1 MSKRI
6 DTGTVKRVAKYA
18 LKYKWKLALSL
29 LSAVVSVVFTLL
41 IPVIIGRAIDC
52 LIGVDRVDFTAMSLW
67 LIALAVSVIIVAV
80 TQWILL
86 NLTNTIAN
94 KVARNLR
101 NEAFE
106 HLNTLPLKYADRNA
120 HGNIMARL
128 VSDIEIINE
137 GFIQCV
143 RQLFTGVLTI
153 VATIGFMFAI
163 NWVIALVVIVLTP
176 LSLLLAAFIA
186 KKSNKLFLKQMNE
199 RGELTGLVDEMI
211 GGQRVVQA
219 FGYEQEAEER
229 FDEINMRMYSSGIK
243 SQFISAIGN
252 PATRFVNGLIYAA
265 VGVVGAFSV
274 LGMVGDA
281 MTVGQLSSF
290 LAYANQY
297 TKPFNEISSVVTEI
311 QSAVASAS
319 RVFSLID
326 EPSES
331 SDIGKIDEFNAKGEV
346 ELREV
351 SFSYDKDRPLI
362 NGLNLTAKAGER
374 IAIVGTTGSGK
385 TTIINL
391 LMRFYDVDSGE
402 IFIDGVNI
410 NDLTRRALRSQFG
423 MVLQDTWLF
432 KGTIRDNISY
442 SMPNAT
448 DEEIISASKAAYA
461 HGFISQL
468 KDGYDTV
475 LDETNTL
482 SEGQKQ
488 LLNIARIMLMSPPM
502 LILDEATSNIDTLTE
517 IKLQRALEK
526 MQNGRTSF
534 IVAHRLSTIKNADKI
549 VVMDNGRIVESGTH
563 DELLKLNKVY
573 AELYKSQ
580 YMTSETEIKS
590 IKNIGDK
597 PQLNL

>member
-1 MSKRI
+1 MSKKI
-6 DTGTVKRVAKYA
+6 DTGAVKRVAKYA
-18 LKYKWKLALSL
+18 LKYKWKLVLSL

-52 LIGVDRVDFTAMSLW
+52 LIGVDRVDFTTMSLW

-311 QSAVASAS
+311 QSAIASAS

-331 SDIGKIDEFNAKGEV
+331 SDIGKIDEFKAKGEV

-468 KDGYDTV
+468 KDGYDTI
-475 LDETNTL
+475 LDETNSL

-563 DELLKLNKVY
+563 DELLKLDKVY

-580 YMTSETEIKS
+580 YMTSETEV
-590 IKNIGDK
+590 
-597 PQLNL
+597 

>member
-1 MSKRI
+1 MSKKI
-6 DTGTVKRVAKYA
+6 DTGAVKRVAKYA
-18 LKYKWKLALSL
+18 LNYKWKLALSL
-29 LSAVVSVVFTLL
+29 LSAIISVVFTLL

-52 LIGVDRVDFTAMSLW
+52 LVGVDRVDFTTMSLW

-186 KKSNKLFLKQMNE
+186 KKSNKLFMKQMNE

-311 QSAVASAS
+311 QSAIASAS
-319 RVFSLID
+319 RVFALID

-331 SDIGKIDEFNAKGEV
+331 SDVGKIDEFNAKGEV
-346 ELREV
+346 ELRDI

-448 DEEIISASKAAYA
+448 DDEIVAASKAAYA

-526 MQNGRTSF
+526 MQMGRTSF

-563 DELLKLNKVY
+563 DELLKLDKVY

-580 YMTSETEIKS
+580 YMTSETEI
-590 IKNIGDK
+590 
-597 PQLNL
+597 

>member
-1 MSKRI
+1 MSKKI
-6 DTGTVKRVAKYA
+6 DTGAVKRVAKYA
-18 LKYKWKLALSL
+18 LEYKWKLALSL

-94 KVARNLR
+94 KVARSLR

-106 HLNTLPLKYADRNA
+106 HLNSLPLKYADRNA

-311 QSAVASAS
+311 QSAIASAS
-319 RVFSLID
+319 RVFALID

-331 SDIGKIDEFNAKGEV
+331 SDIGKIDEFDARGEV
-346 ELREV
+346 ELREI

-448 DEEIISASKAAYA
+448 DEEIIAASKAAYA

-563 DELLKLNKVY
+563 DELLKLDKVY

-580 YMTSETEIKS
+580 YMTSETEV
-590 IKNIGDK
+590 
-597 PQLNL
+597 

>member
-1 MSKRI
+1 MSKKI
-6 DTGTVKRVAKYA
+6 DTGAVKRVARYA
-18 LKYKWKLALSL
+18 LEYKWKLALSL

-52 LIGVDRVDFTAMSLW
+52 LVGVDRVDFTTMSLW

-219 FGYEQEAEER
+219 FGYEDEAEER

-311 QSAVASAS
+311 QSAIASAS
-319 RVFSLID
+319 RVFALID

-331 SDIGKIDEFNAKGEV
+331 SDKGKIDEFNAKGEV
-346 ELREV
+346 ELREI
-351 SFSYDKDRPLI
+351 SFSYDKDRSLI

-448 DEEIISASKAAYA
+448 DDEIISASKAAYA

-526 MQNGRTSF
+526 MQMGRTSF

-563 DELLKLNKVY
+563 DELLKLDKVY

-580 YMTSETEIKS
+580 YITSETEI
-590 IKNIGDK
+590 
-597 PQLNL
+597 

>member
-1 MSKRI
+1 MSKKI
-6 DTGTVKRVAKYA
+6 DTGAVKRVAKYA

-29 LSAVVSVVFTLL
+29 LSAIISVVFTLL

-52 LIGVDRVDFTAMSLW
+52 LVGVDRVDFATMSLW

-143 RQLFTGVLTI
+143 RQLFTGILTI

-311 QSAVASAS
+311 QSAIASAS
-319 RVFSLID
+319 RVFALID

-331 SDIGKIDEFNAKGEV
+331 SDIGKIDDFNAKGEV
-346 ELREV
+346 ELRDI

-448 DEEIISASKAAYA
+448 DDEIISASKAAYA

-526 MQNGRTSF
+526 MQMGRTSF

-563 DELLKLNKVY
+563 DELLKLDKVY

-580 YMTSETEIKS
+580 YMTSDTEI
-590 IKNIGDK
+590 
-597 PQLNL
+597 

>member
-106 HLNTLPLKYADRNA
+106 HLNSLPLKYADRNA

-580 YMTSETEIKS
+580 YMTSETEI
-590 IKNIGDK
+590 
-597 PQLNL
+597 

>member
-1 MSKRI
+1 MSKKI
-6 DTGTVKRVAKYA
+6 DTGAVKRVAKYA

-29 LSAVVSVVFTLL
+29 LSAIISVVFTLL

-52 LIGVDRVDFTAMSLW
+52 LVGVDRVDFSTMSLW

-186 KKSNKLFLKQMNE
+186 KKSNKLFMKQMNE

-311 QSAVASAS
+311 QSAIASAS

-326 EPSES
+326 EPSEI

-346 ELREV
+346 ELRDI

-402 IFIDGVNI
+402 IYIDGVNI

-448 DEEIISASKAAYA
+448 DDEIIAASKAAYA

-526 MQNGRTSF
+526 MQMGRTSF

-580 YMTSETEIKS
+580 YMTSETEI
-590 IKNIGDK
+590 
-597 PQLNL
+597 

>member
-6 DTGTVKRVAKYA
+6 DTGAVKRVAKYA
-18 LKYKWKLALSL
+18 LIYKWKLALSL

-265 VGVVGAFSV
+265 VGVVGALSV

-331 SDIGKIDEFNAKGEV
+331 SDIGKIDEFNARGEV

-563 DELLKLNKVY
+563 DELLKLDKVY

-580 YMTSETEIKS
+580 YMTSETVI
-590 IKNIGDK
+590 
-597 PQLNL
+597 

>member
-1 MSKRI
+1 MSKKI
-6 DTGTVKRVAKYA
+6 DTGAVKRVAKYA

-29 LSAVVSVVFTLL
+29 LSAIISVVFTLL

-52 LIGVDRVDFTAMSLW
+52 LVGVDRVDFSTMSLW

-186 KKSNKLFLKQMNE
+186 KKSNKLFMKQMNE

-311 QSAVASAS
+311 QSAIASAS

-326 EPSES
+326 EPSEI

-346 ELREV
+346 ELRDI

-402 IFIDGVNI
+402 IFIDGMNI

-448 DEEIISASKAAYA
+448 DDEIIAASKAAYA

-526 MQNGRTSF
+526 MQMGRTSF

-563 DELLKLNKVY
+563 DELLKLDKVY

-580 YMTSETEIKS
+580 YMTSETEI
-590 IKNIGDK
+590 
-597 PQLNL
+597 

>member
-1 MSKRI
+1 MSKKI
-6 DTGTVKRVAKYA
+6 DTGAVKRVAKYA
-18 LKYKWKLALSL
+18 LEYKWKLALSL

-52 LIGVDRVDFTAMSLW
+52 LVGVDRVDFTTMSLW

-143 RQLFTGVLTI
+143 RQLFTGILTI

-219 FGYEQEAEER
+219 FGYEDEAEER

-311 QSAVASAS
+311 QSAIASAS

-326 EPSES
+326 EPSEI

-346 ELREV
+346 ELREI
-351 SFSYDKDRPLI
+351 SFSYDKDRSLI

-448 DEEIISASKAAYA
+448 DDEIISASKAAYA

-526 MQNGRTSF
+526 MQMGRTSF

-563 DELLKLNKVY
+563 DELLKLDKVY

-580 YMTSETEIKS
+580 YMTSETEI
-590 IKNIGDK
+590 
-597 PQLNL
+597 

>member
-362 NGLNLTAKAGER
+362 NGLNMTAKAGER

-580 YMTSETEIKS
+580 YMTSETEI
-590 IKNIGDK
+590 
-597 PQLNL
+597 

>member
-106 HLNTLPLKYADRNA
+106 HLNSLPLKYADRNA

-580 YMTSETEIKS
+580 YMTSETEIQS

>member
-1 MSKRI
+1 MSKKI
-6 DTGTVKRVAKYA
+6 DTGAVKRVAKYA
-18 LKYKWKLALSL
+18 LEYKWKLALSL

-52 LIGVDRVDFTAMSLW
+52 LVGVDRVDFTTMSLW
-67 LIALAVSVIIVAV
+67 LTALAVSVIIVAV

-219 FGYEQEAEER
+219 FGYENEAEER

-311 QSAVASAS
+311 QSAIASAS
-319 RVFSLID
+319 RVFALID

-331 SDIGKIDEFNAKGEV
+331 SDKGKIDEFNAKGEV
-346 ELREV
+346 ELREI
-351 SFSYDKDRPLI
+351 SFSYDKDRSLI

-448 DEEIISASKAAYA
+448 DDEIISASKAAYA

-526 MQNGRTSF
+526 MQMGRTSF

-563 DELLKLNKVY
+563 DELLKLDKVY

-580 YMTSETEIKS
+580 YMTSETEI
-590 IKNIGDK
+590 
-597 PQLNL
+597 

>member
-1 MSKRI
+1 MSKKI
-6 DTGTVKRVAKYA
+6 DTGAVKRVARYA
-18 LKYKWKLALSL
+18 LEYKWKLALSL
-29 LSAVVSVVFTLL
+29 LSAIISVVFTLL

-52 LIGVDRVDFTAMSLW
+52 LVGVDRVDFATMSLW

-120 HGNIMARL
+120 HGNITARL

-143 RQLFTGVLTI
+143 RQLFTGILTI

-219 FGYEQEAEER
+219 FGYEQVAEER

-311 QSAVASAS
+311 QSAIASAS
-319 RVFSLID
+319 RVFALID

-346 ELREV
+346 ELRDI

-448 DEEIISASKAAYA
+448 DDEIISASKAAYA

-526 MQNGRTSF
+526 MQMGRTSF

-563 DELLKLNKVY
+563 DELLKLDKVY

-580 YMTSETEIKS
+580 YMTSDTEI
-590 IKNIGDK
+590 
-597 PQLNL
+597 

>member
-1 MSKRI
+1 MSKKI
-6 DTGTVKRVAKYA
+6 DTGAVKRVAKYA
-18 LKYKWKLALSL
+18 LKYKWKLVLSL

-41 IPVIIGRAIDC
+41 IPVIIGRTIDC
-52 LIGVDRVDFTAMSLW
+52 LIGVDRVDFTTMSLW

-311 QSAVASAS
+311 QSAIASAS

-331 SDIGKIDEFNAKGEV
+331 SDIGKIDEFKAKGEV
-346 ELREV
+346 ELRAV

-468 KDGYDTV
+468 KDGYDTI
-475 LDETNTL
+475 LDETNSL

-517 IKLQRALEK
+517 IKIQRALEK

-563 DELLKLNKVY
+563 DELLKLDKVY

-580 YMTSETEIKS
+580 YMTSETEV
-590 IKNIGDK
+590 
-597 PQLNL
+597 

>member
-1 MSKRI
+1 MSKKI
-6 DTGTVKRVAKYA
+6 DTGAVKRVARYA
-18 LKYKWKLALSL
+18 LEYKWKLALSL
-29 LSAVVSVVFTLL
+29 LSAIISVVFTLL

-52 LIGVDRVDFTAMSLW
+52 LVGVDRVDFATMSLW

-311 QSAVASAS
+311 QSAIASAS
-319 RVFSLID
+319 RVFALID

-346 ELREV
+346 ELRDI

-448 DEEIISASKAAYA
+448 DDEIISASKAAYA

-526 MQNGRTSF
+526 MQMGRTSF

-563 DELLKLNKVY
+563 DELLKLDKVY

-580 YMTSETEIKS
+580 YMTSETEI
-590 IKNIGDK
+590 
-597 PQLNL
+597 

>member
-1 MSKRI
+1 MSKKI
-6 DTGTVKRVAKYA
+6 DTGAVKRVAKYA

-29 LSAVVSVVFTLL
+29 LSAIISVVFTLL

-52 LIGVDRVDFTAMSLW
+52 LVGVDRVDFSTMSLW

-94 KVARNLR
+94 KVARNVR

-186 KKSNKLFLKQMNE
+186 KKSNKLFMKQMNE

-311 QSAVASAS
+311 QSAIASAS

-326 EPSES
+326 EPSEI

-346 ELREV
+346 ELRDI

-448 DEEIISASKAAYA
+448 DDEIISASKAAYA

-526 MQNGRTSF
+526 MQMGRTSF

-563 DELLKLNKVY
+563 DELLKLDKVY

-580 YMTSETEIKS
+580 YMTSETEI
-590 IKNIGDK
+590 
-597 PQLNL
+597 

>member
-1 MSKRI
+1 MSKKI
-6 DTGTVKRVAKYA
+6 DTGAVKRVAKYA

-52 LIGVDRVDFTAMSLW
+52 LVGVDRVDFSTMSLW

-186 KKSNKLFLKQMNE
+186 KKSNKLFMKQMNE

-311 QSAVASAS
+311 QSAIASAS

-326 EPSES
+326 EPSEI

-346 ELREV
+346 ELRDI

-402 IFIDGVNI
+402 IFIDGMNI

-448 DEEIISASKAAYA
+448 DDEIIAASKAAYA

-526 MQNGRTSF
+526 MQMGRTSF

-563 DELLKLNKVY
+563 DELLKLDKVY

-580 YMTSETEIKS
+580 YMTSETEI
-590 IKNIGDK
+590 
-597 PQLNL
+597 

>member
-6 DTGTVKRVAKYA
+6 DTGAVKRVAKYA

-106 HLNTLPLKYADRNA
+106 HLNSLPLKYADRNA

-265 VGVVGAFSV
+265 VGVVGALSV

-326 EPSES
+326 EASES
-331 SDIGKIDEFNAKGEV
+331 SDIGKIDEFNARGEV

-563 DELLKLNKVY
+563 DELLKLDKVY

-580 YMTSETEIKS
+580 YMTSETEI
-590 IKNIGDK
+590 
-597 PQLNL
+597 

>member
-1 MSKRI
+1 MSKKI
-6 DTGTVKRVAKYA
+6 DTGAVKRVAKYA

-29 LSAVVSVVFTLL
+29 LSAIISVVFTLL

-52 LIGVDRVDFTAMSLW
+52 LVGVDRVDFTTMSLW

-186 KKSNKLFLKQMNE
+186 KKSNKLFMKQMNE

-311 QSAVASAS
+311 QSAIASAS
-319 RVFSLID
+319 RVFALID

-346 ELREV
+346 ELRDI

-448 DEEIISASKAAYA
+448 DDEIISASKSAYA

-526 MQNGRTSF
+526 MQMGRTSF

-563 DELLKLNKVY
+563 DELLKLDKVY

-580 YMTSETEIKS
+580 YMTSETEI
-590 IKNIGDK
+590 
-597 PQLNL
+597 

>member
-1 MSKRI
+1 MSKKI
-6 DTGTVKRVAKYA
+6 DTGAVKRVAKYA

-29 LSAVVSVVFTLL
+29 LSAIISVVFTLL

-52 LIGVDRVDFTAMSLW
+52 LVGVDRVDFSTMSLW

-186 KKSNKLFLKQMNE
+186 KKSNKLFMKQMNE

-311 QSAVASAS
+311 QSAIASAS

-326 EPSES
+326 EPSEI

-346 ELREV
+346 ELRDI

-402 IFIDGVNI
+402 IFIDGMNI

-448 DEEIISASKAAYA
+448 DDEIIAASKAAYA

-526 MQNGRTSF
+526 MQTGRTSF

-563 DELLKLNKVY
+563 DELLKLDKVY

-580 YMTSETEIKS
+580 YMTSETEI
-590 IKNIGDK
+590 
-597 PQLNL
+597 

>member
-1 MSKRI
+1 MSKKI
-6 DTGTVKRVAKYA
+6 DTGAVKRVAKYA

-29 LSAVVSVVFTLL
+29 LSAIISVVFTLL

-52 LIGVDRVDFTAMSLW
+52 LVGVDRVDFSTMSLW

-186 KKSNKLFLKQMNE
+186 KKSNKLFMKQMNE

-311 QSAVASAS
+311 QSAIASAS

-326 EPSES
+326 EPSEI

-346 ELREV
+346 ELRDI

-402 IFIDGVNI
+402 IFIDGMNI

-448 DEEIISASKAAYA
+448 NDEIIAASKAAYA

-526 MQNGRTSF
+526 MQMGRTSF

-563 DELLKLNKVY
+563 DELLKLDKVY

-580 YMTSETEIKS
+580 YMTSETEI
-590 IKNIGDK
+590 
-597 PQLNL
+597 

>member
-1 MSKRI
+1 MSKKI
-6 DTGTVKRVAKYA
+6 DTSAVKRVAKYA
-18 LKYKWKLALSL
+18 LKYKWKLVLSL

-52 LIGVDRVDFTAMSLW
+52 LVGVDRVDFTTMSLW

-219 FGYEQEAEER
+219 FGYEKEAEER

-311 QSAVASAS
+311 QSAIASAS

-331 SDIGKIDEFNAKGEV
+331 SDIGKIDEFKAKGEV

-362 NGLNLTAKAGER
+362 NGLNLTAKVGER

-580 YMTSETEIKS
+580 YMTSETEI
-590 IKNIGDK
+590 
-597 PQLNL
+597 

>member
-1 MSKRI
+1 MTKRI
-6 DTGTVKRVAKYA
+6 DTGAVKRVAKYA

-580 YMTSETEIKS
+580 YMTSETEI
-590 IKNIGDK
+590 
-597 PQLNL
+597 

>member
-1 MSKRI
+1 MSKKI
-6 DTGTVKRVAKYA
+6 DTGAVKRVAKYA

-52 LIGVDRVDFTAMSLW
+52 LIGVDRVDFTTMSLW

-106 HLNTLPLKYADRNA
+106 HLNSLPLKYADRNA

-252 PATRFVNGLIYAA
+252 PSTRFVNGLIYAA

-311 QSAVASAS
+311 QSAIASAS
-319 RVFSLID
+319 RVFALID

-331 SDIGKIDEFNAKGEV
+331 SDIGKIDEFDAKGEV
-346 ELREV
+346 ELREI

-432 KGTIRDNISY
+432 NGTIRDNISY

-448 DEEIISASKAAYA
+448 DEEIIAASKSAYA

-580 YMTSETEIKS
+580 YMTSETEV
-590 IKNIGDK
+590 
-597 PQLNL
+597 

>member
-1 MSKRI
+1 MSKKI
-6 DTGTVKRVAKYA
+6 DTGAVKRVAKYA

-29 LSAVVSVVFTLL
+29 LSAIISVVFTLL

-52 LIGVDRVDFTAMSLW
+52 LVGVDRVDFSTMSLW

-311 QSAVASAS
+311 QSAIASAS

-326 EPSES
+326 EPSEI

-346 ELREV
+346 ELRDI

-402 IFIDGVNI
+402 IYIDGVNI

-448 DEEIISASKAAYA
+448 DDEIIAASKAAYA

-526 MQNGRTSF
+526 MQMGRTSF

-563 DELLKLNKVY
+563 DELLKLDKVY

-580 YMTSETEIKS
+580 YMTSETEI
-590 IKNIGDK
+590 
-597 PQLNL
+597 

>member
-1 MSKRI
+1 MSKKI
-6 DTGTVKRVAKYA
+6 DTGAVKRVAKYA

-29 LSAVVSVVFTLL
+29 LSAIISVVFTLL

-52 LIGVDRVDFTAMSLW
+52 LVGVDRVDFSTMSLW

-186 KKSNKLFLKQMNE
+186 KKSNKLFMKQMNE

-311 QSAVASAS
+311 QSAIASAS

-326 EPSES
+326 EPSEI

-346 ELREV
+346 ELRDI

-402 IFIDGVNI
+402 IYIDGVNI

-448 DEEIISASKAAYA
+448 DDEIIAASKAAYA

-526 MQNGRTSF
+526 MQMGRTSF

-563 DELLKLNKVY
+563 DELLKLDKVY

-580 YMTSETEIKS
+580 YMTSETEI
-590 IKNIGDK
+590 
-597 PQLNL
+597 

>member
-1 MSKRI
+1 MSKKI
-6 DTGTVKRVAKYA
+6 DTGAVKRIAKYA
-18 LKYKWKLALSL
+18 LKYKWKLVMSL

-52 LIGVDRVDFTAMSLW
+52 LIGVDRVDFTTMSLW

-311 QSAVASAS
+311 QSAIASAS

-331 SDIGKIDEFNAKGEV
+331 SDIGKIDEFKAKGEV

-468 KDGYDTV
+468 KDGYDTI
-475 LDETNTL
+475 LDETNSL

-563 DELLKLNKVY
+563 DELLKLDKVY

-580 YMTSETEIKS
+580 YMTSETEV
-590 IKNIGDK
+590 
-597 PQLNL
+597 

>member
-1 MSKRI
+1 MSKKI
-6 DTGTVKRVAKYA
+6 DTGAVKRVAKYA

-29 LSAVVSVVFTLL
+29 LSAIISVVFTLL

-52 LIGVDRVDFTAMSLW
+52 LVGVDRVDFSTMSLW

-186 KKSNKLFLKQMNE
+186 KKSNKLFMKQMNE

-311 QSAVASAS
+311 QSAIASAS

-326 EPSES
+326 EPSEI
-331 SDIGKIDEFNAKGEV
+331 SDIGEIDEFNAKGEV
-346 ELREV
+346 ELRDI

-402 IFIDGVNI
+402 IYIDGVNI

-448 DEEIISASKAAYA
+448 DDEIIAASKAAYA

-526 MQNGRTSF
+526 MQTGRTSF

-563 DELLKLNKVY
+563 DELLKLDKVY

-580 YMTSETEIKS
+580 YMTSETEI
-590 IKNIGDK
+590 
-597 PQLNL
+597 

>member
-6 DTGTVKRVAKYA
+6 DTGAVKRVAKYA

-106 HLNTLPLKYADRNA
+106 HLNSLPLKYADRNA

-176 LSLLLAAFIA
+176 LSLLLVAFIA

-265 VGVVGAFSV
+265 VGVVGALSV

-563 DELLKLNKVY
+563 DELLKLDKVY

-580 YMTSETEIKS
+580 YMTSETEI
-590 IKNIGDK
+590 
-597 PQLNL
+597 

>member
-1 MSKRI
+1 MSKKI
-6 DTGTVKRVAKYA
+6 DTGAVKRVAKYA

-29 LSAVVSVVFTLL
+29 LSAIISVVFTLL

-52 LIGVDRVDFTAMSLW
+52 LVGVDRVDFSTMSLW

-186 KKSNKLFLKQMNE
+186 KKSNKLFMKQMNE

-311 QSAVASAS
+311 QSAIASAS

-326 EPSES
+326 EPSEI

-346 ELREV
+346 ELRDI

-402 IFIDGVNI
+402 IFIDGMNI

-448 DEEIISASKAAYA
+448 DDEIIAASKAAYA

-526 MQNGRTSF
+526 MQMGRTSF

-563 DELLKLNKVY
+563 DELLKRGKVY

-580 YMTSETEIKS
+580 YMTSETEI
-590 IKNIGDK
+590 
-597 PQLNL
+597 

>member
-6 DTGTVKRVAKYA
+6 DTGAVKRVAKYA

-106 HLNTLPLKYADRNA
+106 HLNSLPLKYADRNA

-265 VGVVGAFSV
+265 VGVVGALSV

-331 SDIGKIDEFNAKGEV
+331 SDIGKIDEFNARGEV

-563 DELLKLNKVY
+563 DELLKLDKVY

-580 YMTSETEIKS
+580 YMTSETVI
-590 IKNIGDK
+590 
-597 PQLNL
+597 

>member
-52 LIGVDRVDFTAMSLW
+52 LIGVDRVDFAAMSLW

-362 NGLNLTAKAGER
+362 NGLNMTAKAGER

-580 YMTSETEIKS
+580 YMTSETEI
-590 IKNIGDK
+590 
-597 PQLNL
+597 

>member
-1 MSKRI
+1 MSKKI
-6 DTGTVKRVAKYA
+6 DTGAVKRVAKYA
-18 LKYKWKLALSL
+18 LKYKWKLVLSL

-52 LIGVDRVDFTAMSLW
+52 LIGVDRVDFTTMSLW

-106 HLNTLPLKYADRNA
+106 HLNSLPLKYADRNA

-311 QSAVASAS
+311 QSAIASAS

-331 SDIGKIDEFNAKGEV
+331 SDIGKIDEFKAKGEV

-362 NGLNLTAKAGER
+362 NGLNLIAKAGER

-402 IFIDGVNI
+402 IFIDGMNI

-432 KGTIRDNISY
+432 KGTIKDNISY

-468 KDGYDTV
+468 KDGYDTI
-475 LDETNTL
+475 LDETNSL

-563 DELLKLNKVY
+563 NELLKLDKVY

-580 YMTSETEIKS
+580 YMTSETEV
-590 IKNIGDK
+590 
-597 PQLNL
+597 

>member
-1 MSKRI
+1 MSKKI
-6 DTGTVKRVAKYA
+6 DTGAVKRVAKYA
-18 LKYKWKLALSL
+18 LEYKWKLALSL

-52 LIGVDRVDFTAMSLW
+52 LIGVDRVDFTTMSLW

-106 HLNTLPLKYADRNA
+106 HLNSLPLKYADRNA

-219 FGYEQEAEER
+219 FGYEHEAEER

-311 QSAVASAS
+311 QSAIASAS
-319 RVFSLID
+319 RVFALID

-331 SDIGKIDEFNAKGEV
+331 SDIGKIDEFDARGEV

-448 DEEIISASKAAYA
+448 DEEIIAASKAAYA

-563 DELLKLNKVY
+563 DELLKLDKVY

-580 YMTSETEIKS
+580 YMTSETEV
-590 IKNIGDK
+590 
-597 PQLNL
+597 

>member
-1 MSKRI
+1 MSKKI
-6 DTGTVKRVAKYA
+6 DTGAVKRVAKYA

-29 LSAVVSVVFTLL
+29 LSAIISVIFTLL

-52 LIGVDRVDFTAMSLW
+52 LVGVDRVDFTTMSLW

-106 HLNTLPLKYADRNA
+106 HLNSLPLKYADRNA

-243 SQFISAIGN
+243 SQFIAAIGN

-351 SFSYDKDRPLI
+351 SFSYDKDRTLI

-563 DELLKLNKVY
+563 DELLKLDKVY

-580 YMTSETEIKS
+580 YMTSETEI
-590 IKNIGDK
+590 
-597 PQLNL
+597 

>member
-6 DTGTVKRVAKYA
+6 DTGAVKRVAKYA
-18 LKYKWKLALSL
+18 LIYKWKLALSL

-106 HLNTLPLKYADRNA
+106 HLNSLPLKYADRNA

-143 RQLFTGVLTI
+143 RQLFTGILTI

-265 VGVVGAFSV
+265 VGVVGALSV

-331 SDIGKIDEFNAKGEV
+331 SDIGKIDEFNARGEV

-580 YMTSETEIKS
+580 YMTSETEI
-590 IKNIGDK
+590 
-597 PQLNL
+597 

>member
-1 MSKRI
+1 MSKKI
-6 DTGTVKRVAKYA
+6 DTGAVKRVAKYA
-18 LKYKWKLALSL
+18 LKYKWKLVLSL

-52 LIGVDRVDFTAMSLW
+52 LIGVDRVDFTTMSLW

-106 HLNTLPLKYADRNA
+106 HLNSLPLKYADRNA

-219 FGYEQEAEER
+219 FGYEKEAEER

-311 QSAVASAS
+311 QSAIASAS

-331 SDIGKIDEFNAKGEV
+331 SDIGKIDEFKAKGEV

-468 KDGYDTV
+468 KDGYDTI
-475 LDETNTL
+475 LDETNSL

-563 DELLKLNKVY
+563 DELLKLDEVY

-580 YMTSETEIKS
+580 YMTSETEV
-590 IKNIGDK
+590 
-597 PQLNL
+597 

>member
-1 MSKRI
+1 MSKKI
-6 DTGTVKRVAKYA
+6 DTGAVKRVAKYA
-18 LKYKWKLALSL
+18 LEYKWKLALSL

-52 LIGVDRVDFTAMSLW
+52 LVGVDRVDFTTMSLW

-176 LSLLLAAFIA
+176 LSLLLATFIA

-219 FGYEQEAEER
+219 FGYEDEAEER

-311 QSAVASAS
+311 QSAIASAS
-319 RVFSLID
+319 RVFALID
-326 EPSES
+326 EPSEI

-346 ELREV
+346 ELREI
-351 SFSYDKDRPLI
+351 SFSYDKDRSLI

-448 DEEIISASKAAYA
+448 DDEIISASKAAYA

-526 MQNGRTSF
+526 MQMGRTSF

-563 DELLKLNKVY
+563 DELLKLDKVY

-580 YMTSETEIKS
+580 YMTSETEI
-590 IKNIGDK
+590 
-597 PQLNL
+597 

>member
-1 MSKRI
+1 MSKKI

-18 LKYKWKLALSL
+18 LEYKWKLALSL

-52 LIGVDRVDFTAMSLW
+52 LIGVDRVDFTTMSLW
-67 LIALAVSVIIVAV
+67 LIALAISVIIVAV

-106 HLNTLPLKYADRNA
+106 HLNSLPLKYADRNA

-219 FGYEQEAEER
+219 FGYEHEAEER

-311 QSAVASAS
+311 QSAIASAS
-319 RVFSLID
+319 RVFALID

-331 SDIGKIDEFNAKGEV
+331 SDIGKIDEFDARGEV
-346 ELREV
+346 ELREI

-432 KGTIRDNISY
+432 KGTIKDNISY

-448 DEEIISASKAAYA
+448 DDEIIAASKAAYA

-563 DELLKLNKVY
+563 DELLKLDKVY

-580 YMTSETEIKS
+580 YMTSETEV
-590 IKNIGDK
+590 
-597 PQLNL
+597 